1 MVLGVLV
8 APQGAGHGAAP
19 PGKLCGSRVPA
30 PGRCRLGPAALPNSS
45 ARRVPGLELNLPAA
59 AKEKPP
65 PQPTLC
71 WGEGLSTPAVPPGC
85 RCPRSALVWFWGPV
99 QPAPAPRA
107 HACMSTRGCARM
119 RVCKRCVHVDART
132 GGSTLPRRQHLSLAA
147 QPWHRH
153 GEATRGPPGMPPPQS
168 VCPCGGQED
177 SPGPTLPRGTG
188 GQPRT
193 LTPRA
198 PYHFPWQLPPRQLR
212 FRSGAAA
219 EPAGYL

>member
-1 MVLGVLV
+1 M

-30 PGRCRLGPAALPNSS
+30 PGRCWLGPAALPNSS

-65 PQPTLC
+65 PAADPLLGRGAEHPC
-71 WGEGLSTPAVPPGC
+71 CAPWVPLPSLSLGLVLGSCAASPSPACSHVREYTWVC
-85 RCPRSALVWFWGPV
+85 T
-99 QPAPAPRA
+99 
-107 HACMSTRGCARM
+107 HACVQTLRARGLKDRRIHAPQAAAS
-119 RVCKRCVHVDART
+119 V
-132 GGSTLPRRQHLSLAA
+132 PRRTTLAQA
-147 QPWHRH
+147 R
-153 GEATRGPPGMPPPQS
+153 RGDAWAPGDAPPQS